1 MFCSNRLFEC
11 NRSATLP
18 GTRKPAASSPSTP
31 TLPLT
36 RARPLCHVIMPPHV
50 ILPCHHAPPC
60 HHASQRHRALPA
72 ASARCVSL
80 SPQRA
85 DGARRYVGAAG
96 DDWTRPE
103 CGPDGK
109 EAVLQ
114 PGELTCGNLGFD
126 DAGKARAGT
135 RASGPVRGYDF
146 TGTRTGPQIRFRG
159 HADRSADVRAPPC
172 MRRAALPQSKLQ
184 ARRTVA
190 QRCAP

>member
-1 MFCSNRLFEC
+1 M
-11 NRSATLP
+11 
-18 GTRKPAASSPSTP
+18 
-31 TLPLT
+31 
-36 RARPLCHVIMPPHV
+36 LCHVIMPTQSCFATPSCCVSSLRQH
-50 ILPCHHAPPC
+50 
-60 HHASQRHRALPA
+60 A
-72 ASARCVSL
+72 ASTNL
-80 SPQRA
+80 SAQGA